1 MYFIE
6 LLVKY
11 FKKDRF
17 MEVLNEHEEKN
28 ALNPLEEIPE
38 VENDEDCEHIF
49 MPIDSTGETLACSK
63 CGLLVNRKDLRYKNF
78 FMNKEN

>member
-17 MEVLNEHEEKN
+17 MEVMNEHEEKN

-38 VENDEDCEHIF
+38 VENDDDCEHIF
-49 MPIDSTGETLACSK
+49 MPIDSTGEILACSK
-63 CGLLVNRKDLRYKNF
+63 CGLVVNRKDLRYKNF